1 MRPETR
7 GNCTISLGCFHY
19 GEPAVVV
26 FPRKGGC
33 GSHADSDM
41 VIEGWR
47 IGYQIASARPS
58 EPTSQIPEGPKEKS
72 DHARREAGV
81 CGCGGN
87 VHGLPCAGRG
97 GGPEAGQGP

>member
-1 MRPETR
+1 MRRETR

-19 GEPAVVV
+19 GDPAVVV

-81 CGCGGN
+81 GGW
-87 VHGLPCAGRG
+87 G
-97 GGPEAGQGP
+97 GGPWGSPRPPRRGGIRQTAS